1 VLRSLTCLIAVLSSA
16 SLFAQPAAR
25 ELVVTNTRD
34 SGSGS
39 FRQVLLESQT
49 LCATSP
55 CTIVFRV
62 EEPLPSNGRYAIRP
76 LSQLPEVRGW
86 VKIDGPLRLARPE
99 VEILGVGA
107 GDAHGLVLGRG
118 CEIQVLGLTING
130 FTRSALEVLRGP
142 YDESCR
148 RDELEVFP
156 NTLIA
161 RNHLTSNHRGVMSVD
176 SAYVSIVDNTIT
188 HNVRSGIYATGG
200 VYVEIAR
207 NNISTN
213 VGSGIFLD
221 VGSRGGFPGGADV
234 HENSIVDNGEWG
246 IARTDRG
253 EYGIQRNAIALNRYQ
268 AIDLNL
274 DFETAN
280 RANDDYN
287 GVPNKP
293 VLFSAQY
300 DPATGKTVVRGHIKS
315 QNVVGASIEIDVYAS
330 RFLSDTGQASA
341 EQWVGV
347 RRFPGGDVDSDFT
360 VELDGDMRGLSIN
373 AATTRT
379 RIVGLA
385 KPPDVGSESHL
396 FAIPSDTSELSNV
409 LVVQ

>member
-1 VLRSLTCLIAVLSSA
+1 MSRSLTCLIALLLSLPSI
-16 SLFAQPAAR
+16 AATR
-25 ELVVTNTRD
+25 LTVTTTND

-39 FRQVLLESQT
+39 LRQVLLEAQT
-49 LCATSP
+49 LCAATP
-55 CTIVFRV
+55 CTIEFAV
-62 EEPLPSNGRYAIRP
+62 EGEIRP

-86 VKIDGPLRLARPE
+86 VKLDGPLRDGVPL
-99 VEILGVGA
+99 VEIDGSAA
-107 GDAHGLVLGRG
+107 GDAHGLILGRG
-118 CEIQVLGLTING
+118 CEIQVLGLAITG
-130 FTRSALEVLRGP
+130 FRRSALEVLRGP
-142 YDESCR
+142 FDVSCR

-161 RNHLTSNHRGVMSVD
+161 RNLLTSSHRGVMVVGSD
-176 SAYVSIVDNTIT
+176 YVSIVDNTIRN
-188 HNVRSGIYATGG
+188 NVRSGIYATGG
-200 VYVEIAR
+200 VYVDIAR

-213 VGSGIFLD
+213 GGSGIFLD
-221 VGSRGGFPGGADV
+221 AGTRGNFPGGVDV
-234 HENSIVDNGEWG
+234 IQNSIVDNGEWG

-274 DFETAN
+274 DFETPN
-280 RANDDYN
+280 RAADDYSS
-287 GVPNKP
+287 VPNKP

-300 DPATGKTVVRGHIKS
+300 DPATGKTVVRGHIRS

-330 RFLSDTGQASA
+330 RFLSDVGQASA

-347 RRFPGGDVDSDFT
+347 RRFPGGDVDSDFAIE
-360 VELDGDMRGLSIN
+360 VDGDLRGLYVN

-385 KPPDVGSESHL
+385 KPPDVGTDSHL
-396 FAIPSDTSELSNV
+396 FAVPSDTSELSNT

>member
-1 VLRSLTCLIAVLSSA
+1 VLRSLTCLIALLV
-16 SLFAQPAAR
+16 SLPSNAATT
-25 ELVVTNTRD
+25 LTVTNTND

-39 FRQVLLESQT
+39 LRQVLLEAQT
-49 LCATSP
+49 LCAATP
-55 CTIVFRV
+55 CTIAFTI
-62 EEPLPSNGRYAIRP
+62 EGEIRP

-86 VKIDGPLRLARPE
+86 VKIDGPLRDGLPL
-99 VEILGVGA
+99 VEIDGSAA
-107 GDAHGLVLGRG
+107 GDAHGLLLGRG
-118 CEIQVLGLTING
+118 CEIQVLGLAITG
-130 FTRSALEVLRGP
+130 FRRSAIEVLRGP
-142 YDESCR
+142 YDVSCR

-161 RNHLTSNHRGVMSVD
+161 RNLLTSSHRGVMVVD
-176 SAYVSIVDNTIT
+176 SDYVSIVDNTIT
-188 HNVRSGIYATGG
+188 HNARSGIYATGG
-200 VYVEIAR
+200 VFVELLRNRIAA
-207 NNISTN
+207 NG
-213 VGSGIFLD
+213 GSGVFLD

-234 HENSIVDNGEWG
+234 HENAIVDNGEWG

-268 AIDLNL
+268 AIDVNL
-274 DFETAN
+274 DFETPN
-280 RANDDYN
+280 RANDDYD

-293 VLFSAQY
+293 VLFSSQY
-300 DPATGKTVVRGHIKS
+300 DPAIGKTVVRGHIRS

-347 RRFPGGDVDSDFT
+347 RRFPGGNVDSDFT
-360 VELDGDMRGLSIN
+360 IEVDGDLRGLYLN

-385 KPPDVGSESHL
+385 KPPDVATDSHL
-396 FAIPSDTSELSNV
+396 FAIPSDTSELTNA